1 LRHSLGARGL
11 ILVAT
16 VGLLGTPSVQ
26 AAARLLGVHLDA
38 AADVTTVTLSL
49 SAPVE
54 QRTFSLTHPD
64 RLVIDLPS
72 TAVGSALALPA
83 ATGLV
88 DVVRIAPQPH
98 GTLRVVLSL
107 NAAARSSLHVASDR
121 GAAQQLNFRLTA
133 RGESPPAPAHPPV
146 VVAAAHAPQASD
158 RDIIVA
164 VDAGH
169 GGDDPGASG
178 RDGTHEKDVVLAIA
192 KALAERID
200 REPGMHAVLTRNSD
214 HFIELRERMQIA
226 HAAHADIFVSIHADA
241 VRDRTVDGASVY
253 VLSDHGASSEAA
265 RQLADLENAADLKGG
280 VRLADK
286 DQSLASVLLDVSL
299 EENSIGTSVEVA
311 DRVLAALDRVG
322 AVRRK
327 QVQQAGFMVLKS
339 PDIPSMLVETAY
351 ISNPAEERK
360 LRSEA
365 YQQRL
370 ADAIGTG
377 LAGYFHLH
385 PPDGT
390 LFARQRHM
398 ADADAPV
405 PGRSRS

>member
-1 LRHSLGARGL
+1 LGARWL
-11 ILVAT
+11 ILAAT
-16 VGLLGTPSVQ
+16 FGLLGSPSLQ
-26 AAARLLGVHLDA
+26 AAARLLGVQLNA

-64 RLVIDLPS
+64 RLVIDLPA
-72 TAVGSALALPA
+72 TAARGALALPP

-88 DVVRIAPQPH
+88 DVVRVAPQPH

-107 NAAARSSLHVASDR
+107 NAAARSSLRVASSR
-121 GAAQQLNFRLTA
+121 GVAQQLDFRLTSLVETPRA
-133 RGESPPAPAHPPV
+133 AANPPV

-169 GGDDPGASG
+169 GGEDPGASG
-178 RDGTHEKDVVLAIA
+178 RGGTHEKDVVLAIA
-192 KALAERID
+192 KALAERIN

-339 PDIPSMLVETAY
+339 ADIPSMLVETAY

-360 LRSEA
+360 LRSGQ

-390 LFARQRHM
+390 LFSRQRHI

-405 PGRSRS
+405 SGRSRS

>member
-1 LRHSLGARGL
+1 L

-133 RGESPPAPAHPPV
+133 RGESPPAVANAPV

-192 KALAERID
+192 KALAGRID

-286 DQSLASVLLDVSL
+286 DQSLASVLLDVAL

>member
-1 LRHSLGARGL
+1 MGARGL
-11 ILVAT
+11 ILAAT
-16 VGLLGTPSVQ
+16 VGLLGAPSVE
-26 AAARLLGVHLDA
+26 AGARLLGVKLDA
-38 AADVTTVTLSL
+38 AADVTTLTLSL

-54 QRTFSLTHPD
+54 QRSFSLTHPD
-64 RLVIDLPS
+64 RLVIDLPA
-72 TAVGSALALPA
+72 TAAPGTLPLPP

-88 DVVRIAPQPH
+88 DVVRIAAQPH
-98 GTLRVVLSL
+98 GALRVVLSL
-107 NAAARSSLHVASDR
+107 NTAARSSMHLSSGR
-121 GAAQQLNFRLTA
+121 GLAQQLNFRLTA
-133 RGESPPAPAHPPV
+133 RDKAQVAAANPPAV
-146 VVAAAHAPQASD
+146 VTAAHAPPASD

-169 GGDDPGASG
+169 GGEDPGASG

-214 HFIELRERMQIA
+214 RFIELRERMQIA

-241 VRDRTVDGASVY
+241 VRDRSIDGASVY

-360 LRSEA
+360 LRSGQ

-390 LFARQRHM
+390 AFARQRHM
-398 ADADAPV
+398 ADADPSAG
-405 PGRSRS
+405 GRSRS

>member
-1 LRHSLGARGL
+1 LGARGL
-11 ILVAT
+11 ILAAA
-16 VGLLGTPSVQ
+16 VGLLGAPSVQ
-26 AAARLLGVHLDA
+26 AGARLLGVKLDA
-38 AADVTTVTLSL
+38 AADVTTLTLSL

-54 QRTFSLTHPD
+54 QRSFSLTHPD
-64 RLVIDLPS
+64 RLVIDLPA
-72 TAVGSALALPA
+72 TASPGTLALPP

-88 DVVRIAPQPH
+88 DVVRVAAQPH

-107 NAAARSSLHVASDR
+107 NAAARSSMHIANAHGV
-121 GAAQQLNFRLTA
+121 AQQLNFRLTA
-133 RGESPPAPAHPPV
+133 RDGAQLAAANPPAV
-146 VVAAAHAPQASD
+146 VVASHAPPASD

-169 GGDDPGASG
+169 GGEDPGASG

-214 HFIELRERMQIA
+214 HFIELPDRMKIA
-226 HAAHADIFVSIHADA
+226 HAAHADVFVSIHADA
-241 VRDRTVDGASVY
+241 VRDRSIDGASVY
-253 VLSDHGASSEAA
+253 VLSEHGASSEAA
-265 RQLADLENAADLKGG
+265 RELADLENAADLKGG

-286 DQSLASVLLDVSL
+286 DQSLASVLLDVSFA
-299 EENSIGTSVEVA
+299 ENSIGTSAEVA

-322 AVRRK
+322 AIRRK
-327 QVQQAGFMVLKS
+327 QVQQAGFVVLKS
-339 PDIPSMLVETAY
+339 RDIPAMLVETAY

-360 LRSEA
+360 LRSVQ
-365 YQQRL
+365 YQQRI

-398 ADADAPV
+398 ADADPPAG
-405 PGRSRS
+405 GRSRS

>member
-1 LRHSLGARGL
+1 MRQGLGARWL
-11 ILVAT
+11 ILAAT
-16 VGLLGTPSVQ
+16 VGLLGAPSVQ
-26 AAARLLGVHLDA
+26 AAARLLGVELDA

-54 QRTFSLTHPD
+54 QRTFSLAHPD
-64 RLVIDLPS
+64 RLVIDLRA
-72 TAVGSALALPA
+72 TAAGGTLALPA

-107 NAAARSSLHVASDR
+107 NAAARSSLHVASRR
-121 GAAQQLNFRLTA
+121 GVAEQLDFRLTA
-133 RGESPPAPAHPPV
+133 RDEPQLSAAAHPPV

-169 GGDDPGASG
+169 GGTDPGASG

-265 RQLADLENAADLKGG
+265 GTLADLENAADLKG

-339 PDIPSMLVETAY
+339 PGIPSMLVETAY

-360 LRSEA
+360 LRSGQ

-385 PPDGT
+385 
-390 LFARQRHM
+390 
-398 ADADAPV
+398 
-405 PGRSRS
+405 

>member
-1 LRHSLGARGL
+1 MTARWL
-11 ILVAT
+11 ILAAA
-16 VGLLGTPSVQ
+16 VGLLSAPSAQ
-26 AAARLLGVHLDA
+26 AATRLLGVRLDA

-64 RLVIDLPS
+64 RLVIDLPA
-72 TAVGSALALPA
+72 TAARGALAPPP

-107 NAAARSSLHVASDR
+107 NAAARSSLHVASNR
-121 GAAQQLNFRLTA
+121 GVTQQLTIKLTA
-133 RGESPPAPAHPPV
+133 REEPQQAAAASPAV

-169 GGDDPGASG
+169 GGEDPGASG
-178 RDGTHEKDVVLAIA
+178 RGGTHEKDVVLAIA
-192 KALAERID
+192 KALAERIN
-200 REPGMHAVLTRNSD
+200 REPGMRAVLTRNSD

-360 LRSEA
+360 LRSGQ

-398 ADADAPV
+398 ADADPPAG
-405 PGRSRS
+405 GRSRS

>member
-1 LRHSLGARGL
+1 LGARGL
-11 ILVAT
+11 ILAAT
-16 VGLLGTPSVQ
+16 VGLLGAPSAQ
-26 AAARLLGVHLDA
+26 AAARLLGVKLDA
-38 AADVTTVTLSL
+38 AADVTTITLSL

-54 QRTFSLTHPD
+54 QRSFSLTHPD
-64 RLVIDLPS
+64 RLVIDLPA
-72 TAVGSALALPA
+72 TAAPGTLALPP

-88 DVVRIAPQPH
+88 DVVRIAVQPH

-107 NAAARSSLHVASDR
+107 NAAARSSMHVASGR
-121 GAAQQLNFRLTA
+121 GLAQQLNFRLTA
-133 RGESPPAPAHPPV
+133 RDESQVAAANPPAV
-146 VVAAAHAPQASD
+146 VTAAHAPPASD

-169 GGDDPGASG
+169 GGEDPGASG

-241 VRDRTVDGASVY
+241 VRDRSIDGASVY

-360 LRSEA
+360 LRSGQ
-365 YQQRL
+365 YQQQL

-390 LFARQRHM
+390 AFARQRHM
-398 ADADAPV
+398 ADADPSAV
-405 PGRSRS
+405 GHSRS